1 MAQIKTKLT
10 LDVSLPCDFDA
21 VNVIRI
27 FFDSG
32 QETDPDFRSGVN
44 RNTYAQ
50 EMKHQG
56 GQTFDEKHLMTYA
69 RLVFNEK
76 QVDYLRLVAIF
87 IFLP

>member
-32 QETDPDFRSGVN
+32 QETD
-44 RNTYAQ
+44 NTYAQ

-69 RLVFNEK
+69 RLIFN
-76 QVDYLRLVAIF
+76 
-87 IFLP
+87 